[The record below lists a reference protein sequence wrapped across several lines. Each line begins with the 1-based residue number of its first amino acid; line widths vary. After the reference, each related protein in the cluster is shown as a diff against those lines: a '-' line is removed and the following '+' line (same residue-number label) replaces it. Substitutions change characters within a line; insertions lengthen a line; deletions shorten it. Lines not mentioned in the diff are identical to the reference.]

1 MRTYRFIAAHT
12 PAYPVYRLCHVLAVA
27 TSSYYAW
34 QKAATLAAMPAMP
47 ATATTATATATAT
60 ATTTA
65 TATKPETWE
74 QVLTRTFALHK
85 GRYGARRL
93 RAELHAAGYAVGR
106 YRVGKALARLRL
118 TARQPRAFKPR
129 TTFSETGPGLAP
141 NRLLGRAK
149 PTAPDQVWVSDITY
163 LPLKNGQWAYLAA
176 YSDVF
181 TRRVVGWHV
190 METMPEELVRTALQ
204 RAILLRKPPKGL
216 LVHSDRGG
224 QYCAAKVRKLLTKNG
239 LLASMSRA
247 GDCYDNAQA
256 ESLWSRLKAELLD
269 EGHPFDDLAHAQR
282 EVATYFD
289 YYNHLRRHSALG
301 YQCPQSFENQ
311 FQLKTSANCPV

>member
-1 MRTYRFIAAHT
+1 VSTYRFIAAHT

-34 QKAATLAAMPAMP
+34 QKAATLAAM
-47 ATATTATATATAT
+47 TTTT
-60 ATTTA
+60 ATTT
-65 TATKPETWE
+65 TTTTKPETWE
-74 QVLTRTFALHK
+74 QVLARTFALHK

-93 RAELHAAGYAVGR
+93 RAELQAAGYAVGR

-118 TARQPRAFKPR
+118 KARQPRAFKPR

-141 NRLLGRAK
+141 NRLLHRAK

-163 LPLKNGQWAYLAA
+163 LPMKNGQWAYLAA

-204 RAILLRKPPKGL
+204 RAILLRKPAAGL
-216 LVHSDRGG
+216 IVHSDRGG
-224 QYCAAKVRKLLTKNG
+224 QYCAANVRKLLSANS

-256 ESLWSRLKAELLD
+256 ESLWSRLKTELFD
-269 EGHPFDDLAHAQR
+269 EGHAFNDLAHAQR
-282 EVATYFD
+282 EIATYFD
-289 YYNHLRRHSALG
+289 YYNHLRRHSALA
-301 YQCPQSFENQ
+301 YQCPQMFENQ
-311 FQLKTSANCPV
+311 FLQNTPTKCPA

>member
-1 MRTYRFIAAHT
+1 MSSYRFIT
-12 PAYPVYRLCHVLAVA
+12 TQTVFYPVNRLCHVLAVA

-34 QKAATLAAMPAMP
+34 QKSLAVLAAD
-47 ATATTATATATAT
+47 TTMTTT
-60 ATTTA
+60 TTTA
-65 TATKPETWE
+65 TAATAATATAAKSETWE
-74 QVLTRTFALHK
+74 QALARIFAAHK

-93 RAELHAAGYAVGR
+93 HAELQAEGYAVGR
-106 YRVGKALARLRL
+106 YRVGKALARLAL

-141 NRLLGRAK
+141 NRLLQRAK

-163 LPLKNGQWAYLAA
+163 LPLKNGAWAYLAA
-176 YSDVF
+176 YSDAF

-204 RAILLRKPPKGL
+204 RAILLREPAQGL
-216 LVHSDRGG
+216 IVHSDRGG
-224 QYCAAKVRKLLTKNG
+224 QYCATKVRELLTGKG

-256 ESLWSRLKAELLD
+256 ESLWSRLKTELLD
-269 EGHPFDDLAHAQR
+269 EGAAFDDLAHAQR

-289 YYNHLRRHSALG
+289 YYNHRRRHSALA
-301 YQCPQSFENQ
+301 YQCPQTFENQ
-311 FQLKTSANCPV
+311 FQLKTIANCPD

>member
-1 MRTYRFIAAHT
+1 MSTYRFIAAQT
-12 PAYPVYRLCHVLAVA
+12 TAYPVYRLCHVLAAA

-34 QKAATLAAMPAMP
+34 QKSQTVLAADAATA
-47 ATATTATATATAT
+47 
-60 ATTTA
+60 
-65 TATKPETWE
+65 KSETWE
-74 QVLTRTFALHK
+74 QALTRIFAAHK

-93 RAELHAAGYAVGR
+93 RADLQAEGYAVGR
-106 YRVGKALARLRL
+106 YRVGKALARLAL
-118 TARQPRAFKPR
+118 KARQARAFKPR

-141 NRLLGRAK
+141 NRLLHRAK

-163 LPLKNGQWAYLAA
+163 LPMKNGHWAYLAA

-204 RAILLRKPPKGL
+204 RAILLRKPAAGL
-216 LVHSDRGG
+216 IVHSDRGG
-224 QYCAAKVRKLLTKNG
+224 QYCAANVRKMLRTND

-256 ESLWSRLKAELLD
+256 ESLWSRLKTELLD
-269 EGHPFDDLAHAQR
+269 EGHAFDDLAHAQQ
-282 EVATYFD
+282 EIATYFD
-289 YYNHLRRHSALG
+289 YYNYRRRHSALG
-301 YQCPQSFENQ
+301 YQCPQMFENQ
-311 FQLKTSANCPV
+311 FQLKTTANCPA

>member
-1 MRTYRFIAAHT
+1 MSTYRFIQVHL
-12 PAYPVYRLCHVLAVA
+12 PSYPVKRLCHLFEIA

-34 QKAATLAAMPAMP
+34 QKT
-47 ATATTATATATAT
+47 ATAATATAAAT
-60 ATTTA
+60 ATIA
-65 TATKPETWE
+65 PKSETWE
-74 QVLTRTFALHK
+74 QALERLFVAHH

-93 RAELHAAGYAVGR
+93 RADLQEAGYAVGR
-106 YRVGKALARLRL
+106 YRVGKALTRLAL
-118 TARQPRAFKPR
+118 KARQPRAFKPR

-141 NRLLGRAK
+141 NRLLNHPK

-163 LPLKNGQWAYLAA
+163 LPLKNGTWTYLAA

-190 METMPEELVRTALQ
+190 METMPEELVRTALH
-204 RAILLRKPPKGL
+204 RAILLRQPAAGL
-216 LVHSDRGG
+216 IVHSDRGG
-224 QYCAAKVRKLLTKNG
+224 QYCAANVRKLLAGKG
-239 LLASMSRA
+239 FLASMSRA

-256 ESLWSRLKAELLD
+256 ESLWSRLKTELLP
-269 EGHPFDDLAHAQR
+269 EGQAFENLAHAQQ

-301 YQCPQSFENQ
+301 YQCPQTFENHLHKQ
-311 FQLKTSANCPV
+311 NTTKCPA

>member
-1 MRTYRFIAAHT
+1 VSTYRFIAAQT
-12 PAYPVYRLCHVLAVA
+12 PAYPVYRLCRVLAVA

-34 QKAATLAAMPAMP
+34 QKSLTAPAAD
-47 ATATTATATATAT
+47 TTATATAAT
-60 ATTTA
+60 TTTTA
-65 TATKPETWE
+65 TATTAKKAETWE
-74 QVLTRTFALHK
+74 QALARLFAAHK

-93 RAELHAAGYAVGR
+93 RADLQAEGYAVGR
-106 YRVGKALARLRL
+106 YRVGKALARLAL
-118 TARQPRAFKPR
+118 KARQPRAFKPR

-141 NRLLGRAK
+141 NRLLHRPK

-204 RAILLRKPPKGL
+204 RAILLRKPAKGL
-216 LVHSDRGG
+216 IVHSDRGG
-224 QYCAAKVRKLLTKNG
+224 QYCAVNVRKMLTTND

-256 ESLWSRLKAELLD
+256 ESLWSRLKTELLE
-269 EGHPFDDLAHAQR
+269 EGQAFDDLAHAQQ
-282 EVATYFD
+282 EIATYFD
-289 YYNHLRRHSALG
+289 YYNHRRRHSALG
-301 YQCPQSFENQ
+301 YQCPQVFENQ
-311 FQLKTSANCPV
+311 FHLKTTENCPA